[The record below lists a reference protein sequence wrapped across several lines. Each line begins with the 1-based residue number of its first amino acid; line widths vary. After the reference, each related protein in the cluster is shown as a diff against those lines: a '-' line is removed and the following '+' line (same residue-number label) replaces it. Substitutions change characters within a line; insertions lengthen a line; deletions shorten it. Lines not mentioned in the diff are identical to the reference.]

1 MAGELGIRM
10 TEEMKIRWFKGED
23 SERVFA
29 IYRAQFEGM
38 ILLKEEQWHIP
49 AGTGW
54 ISTKRVSE
62 WFFIGNDSVWEITE
76 EEAKKYL
83 PPLAH

>member
-1 MAGELGIRM
+1 
-10 TEEMKIRWFKGED
+10 
-23 SERVFA
+23 
-29 IYRAQFEGM
+29 M

-62 WFFIGNDSVWEITE
+62 WFFVGNDSVWEITE

-83 PPLAH
+83 PTSPYAP